1 MRVIPAIDL
10 RGGLCVRLQQGDYH
24 RETVFGD
31 DPAAMAGRWEA
42 DGASVIHLVDLD
54 GAKAG
59 RPVNIEPVR
68 KIVERVSVPCQ
79 LGGGVRDRDTIAAWL
94 DAGIDRVIV
103 GTQALRDPVW
113 FRAMID
119 AYPGRLVLGLDAR
132 EGKVAA
138 EGWLETSTVEATAL
152 AGQFDDLPLA
162 SIVYTDIARDGTL
175 EGPNLEA
182 TGALARRV
190 KTPVIASG
198 GVGCLAD
205 LERLADLPLAG
216 CIVGRALY
224 EGKFSLS
231 EAVALVET
239 VASRENRGN
248 ARPQKTRES
257 TPPASRIAARSINSR
272 HNLGTGDEIP

>member
-31 DPAAMAGRWEA
+31 DPAAMAARWEA
-42 DGASVIHLVDLD
+42 EGATLIHLVDLD
-54 GAKAG
+54 GAKGG

-68 KIVERVSVPCQ
+68 RIVERVSVPCQ

-94 DAGIDRVIV
+94 DAGINRVII
-103 GTQALRDPVW
+103 GTQALRDPDW
-113 FRAMID
+113 FRTMID

-132 EGKVAA
+132 AGKVAVG
-138 EGWLETSTVEATAL
+138 GWLETSTVEATAL

-162 SIVYTDIARDGTL
+162 SIIYTDIARDGTL
-175 EGPNLEA
+175 DGPNLEA
-182 TGALARRV
+182 TVALAEQV

-205 LERLADLPLAG
+205 LQRLARLPIAG

-224 EGKFSLS
+224 EGTFSLVEAIAHV
-231 EAVALVET
+231 EAVLLRSD
-239 VASRENRGN
+239 SR
-248 ARPQKTRES
+248 
-257 TPPASRIAARSINSR
+257 
-272 HNLGTGDEIP
+272 

>member
-1 MRVIPAIDL
+1 MQVIPAIDL

-42 DGASVIHLVDLD
+42 DGASLIHLVDLD

-68 KIVERVSVPCQ
+68 RIVERVSVPCQ

-94 DAGIDRVIV
+94 DAGINRVII
-103 GTQALRDPVW
+103 GTQALRDPDW
-113 FRAMID
+113 FRTMID

-132 EGKVAA
+132 AGKVATA
-138 EGWLETSTVEATAL
+138 GWLETSTVEATTL
-152 AGQFDDLPLA
+152 AAQFDDLPLA
-162 SIVYTDIARDGTL
+162 SIIYTDIARDGTL

-182 TGALARRV
+182 TGALALRV

-198 GVGCLAD
+198 GVACLAA
-205 LERLADLPLAG
+205 LERLAGLPLAG
-216 CIVGRALY
+216 CSVGRALY
-224 EGKFSLS
+224 EAKFSLPVAIACV
-231 EAVALVET
+231 EAVA
-239 VASRENRGN
+239 
-248 ARPQKTRES
+248 ARRKTR
-257 TPPASRIAARSINSR
+257 
-272 HNLGTGDEIP
+272 